1 MGADGPLLGIDVG
14 GTKTAAGVVGADG
27 GLRSYVREPTPR
39 AAAGE
44 DLFAAVLALA
54 ERAAAEAATPPVAAG
69 VGCGGPMRFPDGVVS
84 PLHIAAWRGFPLRA
98 RLERALGLPVVVDND
113 AKAFALGQARF
124 GAGRGARCLLGMV
137 VSTGVGGGVVE
148 DGRLRHGATGN
159 AGHVGHVVVSPRGP
173 RCECGARGCVT
184 AYASGPGLAARA
196 RAALGRDVTAAEVAA
211 AAAAGD
217 PLARSLLR
225 EAGVALAR
233 GIAAAANVLDLD
245 RVVIGGGVSRAGAV
259 LFDPLRAAL
268 PRWTRLDFL
277 AGLEVMPV
285 ERPDEAGVLGAAAL
299 AGDQVGRRHAR

>member
-14 GTKTAAGVVGADG
+14 GTKIAAGVVGAG
-27 GLRSYVREPTPR
+27 GALRSFAMVPTPR
-39 AAAGE
+39 DADAD
-44 DLFAAVLALA
+44 DLFAAVMALS
-54 ERAAAEAATPPVAAG
+54 ERAAGEGSAPPVAVG

-84 PLHIAAWRGFPLRA
+84 PLHIPAWRGFPLRA
-98 RLERALGLPVVVDND
+98 RLERALGLPTVADND

-173 RCECGARGCVT
+173 RCDCGARGCVT
-184 AYASGPGLAARA
+184 AYASGPSIAARA
-196 RAALGRDVTAAEVAA
+196 QPALGRDVTAAEVAA
-211 AAAAGD
+211 VAAAGD
-217 PLARSLLR
+217 PLAGRLLR
-225 EAGVALAR
+225 DAGVALAR

-245 RVVIGGGVSRAGAV
+245 RVVIGGGVSRAGPA

-268 PRWTRLDFL
+268 PVWTRLDFL
-277 AGLEVMPV
+277 ARLEVLPA

-299 AGDQVGRRHAR
+299 ASNQR